1 MNRITRT
8 VVIALAA
15 VALAGAG
22 AGAAAADTNKNNQN
36 SLLVGDLVYVLSPG
50 TRPAGNLQTNGQNM
64 KKINTSDNSVIDYI
78 SADTD
83 L

>member
-1 MNRITRT
+1 M
-8 VVIALAA
+8 IALAA

-22 AGAAAADTNKNNQN
+22 AGAAAADTNKSSQK

-50 TRPAGNLQTNGQNM
+50 AKPAGNLQTNGQNL
-64 KKINTSDNSVIDYI
+64 KKINTSDNSVIDYFGLD
-78 SADTD
+78 A